1 MQKTPFR
8 VELQDSAGAA
18 FTTRGQKFWSSGYWE
33 EDDGGLQIAGE
44 LLKLPEVLTES
55 ETYVGDPV
63 NLEISEAEL
72 RHSLQPDDLWKLHLK
87 RNRSTGEIMEELDAY
102 LSNGTRI
109 ISIKGPTGADPSDT
123 PATRPGFSYYEFT
136 EDGIPIARASRQQSW
151 TLGLFNTADDVVI
164 SPNPVDASRTADD
177 DAVSVAP
184 LDDPNAILT
193 TLPPA
198 FQITDAYPNDFTV
211 ADLTNLLALESTEYW
226 AEL

>member
-136 EDGIPIARASRQQSW
+136 EDGIPIARASRQQP
-151 TLGLFNTADDVVI
+151 VVYFPAETSQFTRSLI
-164 SPNPVDASRTADD
+164 LT
-177 DAVSVAP
+177 
-184 LDDPNAILT
+184 AILAAG
-193 TLPPA
+193 L
-198 FQITDAYPNDFTV
+198 
-211 ADLTNLLALESTEYW
+211 
-226 AEL
+226 